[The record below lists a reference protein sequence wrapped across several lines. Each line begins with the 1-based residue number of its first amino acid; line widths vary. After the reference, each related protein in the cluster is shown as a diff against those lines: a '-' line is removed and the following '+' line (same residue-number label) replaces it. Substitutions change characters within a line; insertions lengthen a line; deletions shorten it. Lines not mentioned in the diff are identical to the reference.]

1 MVKSNVVTLSSI
13 IKPTTVLFASDDTD
27 ASLTDAKEYIKSMGL
42 TKLDVKLIKK
52 QGQILVVAIRG
63 IENVSRMAKD

>member
-1 MVKSNVVTLSSI
+1 MVKSG
-13 IKPTTVLFASDDTD
+13 TVMYASDTTE
-27 ASLTDAKEYIKSMGL
+27 ASLTDAKEYISRMGL

-63 IENVSRMAKD
+63 IENVSRMAKK